1 MIRNFRF
8 VIGLFLG
15 VTLFFSCS
23 ENSKK
28 EGGDDSG
35 LTEKKRTK
43 RKKKVSE
50 VVSNASNSTS
60 NYVFVQNDSLSDY
73 INAYNKTLALFELPV
88 REKDIST
95 QYGNAHVLIC
105 GNAANPPLVLL
116 HGMNASSTMWYPNM
130 KTLAKDYCVYAID
143 FLLEPGKSTC
153 NSKHLKMEQI
163 ADWYDEIFAKL
174 RLNSFHL
181 VGCSRGGWLATAVS
195 IKHPEKVKKLVL
207 LSPAQTF
214 TWIPPSSALL
224 SNITYCISPNK
235 EKLGHILSGLSVRS
249 VKINKTYFDQY
260 YLGTEKDN
268 LSSCIFEMT
277 PYSRKSIESLKMPLL
292 VLIGDKD
299 IINNQR
305 CLNKVKKLLPDSQTG
320 IIENAG
326 HFLSFDQPDT
336 VNTLILSFLKD

>member
-1 MIRNFRF
+1 MMRNLRL
-8 VIGLFLG
+8 VIGLFLAA
-15 VTLFFSCS
+15 TLFFSCS
-23 ENSKK
+23 DNSKK
-28 EGGDDSG
+28 EGGDSTE
-35 LTEKKRTK
+35 LTEKKRNK
-43 RKKKVSE
+43 RKRKVSE
-50 VVSNASNSTS
+50 VVSDAASSPG

-73 INAYNKTLALFELPV
+73 INAYNKTLALFELPI
-88 REKDIST
+88 REKDIAT

-105 GNAANPPLVLL
+105 GNSANPPLVLL

-130 KTLAKDYCVYAID
+130 KTFAKNYCVYAID

-153 NSKHLKMEQI
+153 NSKRLKMEQI
-163 ADWYDEIFAKL
+163 ADWYDEVFAKL
-174 RLNSFHL
+174 RLKSFDL

-195 IKHPEKVKKLVL
+195 INHPEKIKKLVL

-224 SNITYCISPNK
+224 SNITYSISPNK
-235 EKLGHILSGLSVRS
+235 EKLKNILAGLSVSS

-260 YLGTEKDN
+260 FLGTEKDN

-299 IINNQR
+299 IINNER
-305 CLNKVKKLLPDSQTG
+305 CLNKVKKLLPDTQTG

-336 VNTLILSFLKD
+336 VNTLILSFLAN